1 MPELSVTAREHRWE
15 EKKGKARVEGVE
27 EARGASEETKEREGS
42 ANVDLQ
48 VEMDWKSKRRLR
60 RDKQRDSC
68 LF

>member
-42 ANVDLQ
+42 ADVDLQ
-48 VEMDWKSKRRLR
+48 VEMD
-60 RDKQRDSC
+60 
-68 LF
+68 